1 MSASALSFAVYSD
14 NDGTD
19 ILWEYH
25 SVTVHDELL
34 ALCHEM
40 HAEGAK
46 LTYDSIRVRRG
57 GGSRRDIS
65 RALLA
70 WHQGR
75 TRDLSNVALELSED
89 VARLGA
95 EFVRSLWSAMAQQ
108 AAEKL
113 LEVKSEADITA
124 YYADEEIMHLHAII
138 VDQLSEIDDL
148 KAHIKKLEKKLATSR
163 ISRDPPDGR
172 SV

>member
-1 MSASALSFAVYSD
+1 M
-14 NDGTD
+14 
-19 ILWEYH
+19 
-25 SVTVHDELL
+25 TVHDELL

-46 LTYDSIRVRRG
+46 LTYDSIRARRG

-70 WHQGR
+70 WHQQR
-75 TRDLSNVALELSED
+75 ARDLSGVALEFSED
-89 VARLGA
+89 VERLGA
-95 EFVRSLWSAMAQQ
+95 EFVRSLWSAMVQQ

-113 LEVKSEADITA
+113 LEVKTEAEITA
-124 YYADEEIMHLHAII
+124 HYADEEIAHLHAII
-138 VDQLSEIDDL
+138 GDQLSEIDAL
-148 KAHIKKLEKKLATSR
+148 KAHIEKLEKKLATSR